1 MSMKVN
7 VNKCFVIF
15 RFNKFYSNT
24 ELEPEQ
30 LLDSMEPEQLLDS
43 MAPEP
48 GPSFGLKGQ
57 SGYCLAI

>member
-30 LLDSMEPEQLLDS
+30 LLDSM
-43 MAPEP
+43 APDP

-57 SGYCLAI
+57 FGYIALSSYMDGDCCT